1 MNVVLSKRGD
11 YVVRAAIVL
20 ARAYPLG
27 EARKIREVVQASAIP
42 TSFAPAVLSDL
53 VRSGLAKSRAG
64 RSGGY
69 RLSRDPSSIS
79 LLEVVE
85 AGEGEIHSDLC
96 AMGNGPC
103 HWSSVC
109 PLHES
114 WRGALTSFRQML
126 ATSTLLEVAERD
138 RRLEDGTYP
147 IPTDSHRAK
156 SIVDNDPSLRG
167 KF

>member
-1 MNVVLSKRGD
+1 M
-11 YVVRAAIVL
+11 VRAAIVL

-27 EARKIREVVQASAIP
+27 EARKIREVVEASAIP

-53 VRSGLAKSRAG
+53 VRSGLAISRAG

-69 RLSRDPSSIS
+69 RLSRDPASVS

-85 AGEGEIHSDLC
+85 AGEGEIHSEMC

-103 HWSSVC
+103 HWSNVC

-114 WRGALTSFRQML
+114 WRSALTSFREKL
-126 ATSTLLEVAERD
+126 ATSSLQEVADRD
-138 RRLEDGTYP
+138 RRLEDGSYP

-156 SIVDNDPSLRG
+156 SIAVNDSSLRG
-167 KF
+167 

>member
-20 ARAYPLG
+20 ARAFPLD
-27 EARKIREVVQASAIP
+27 EARKIREVVVASAIP

-53 VRSGLAKSRAG
+53 VRAGLALSRAG

-69 RLSRDPSSIS
+69 RLSRSPSSIT

-85 AGEGEIHSDLC
+85 AGEGEIHSELC

-114 WRGALTSFRQML
+114 WKGALNSFRAML
-126 ATSTLLEVAERD
+126 ANSSLQEVADRD

-147 IPTDSHRAK
+147 IPVDSHRSH
-156 SIVDNDPSLRG
+156 SIVIGDGALRG
-167 KF
+167 